1 MQSAGM
7 SLIVNELEKHLPNMK
22 LISYSDVYPNKQ
34 EIITIDYDHEFI
46 DNLIGK
52 KYEESEIFTIL
63 NSLGIKKQ

>member
-22 LISYSDVYPNKQ
+22 LISYSDVYPKKQ
-34 EIITIDYDHEFI
+34 DIITIDYDHAFI